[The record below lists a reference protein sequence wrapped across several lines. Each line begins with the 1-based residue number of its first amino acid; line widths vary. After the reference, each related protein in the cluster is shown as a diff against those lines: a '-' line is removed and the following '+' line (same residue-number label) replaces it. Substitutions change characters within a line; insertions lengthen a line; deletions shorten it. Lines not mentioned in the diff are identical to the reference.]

1 MVKRGGQNRGMKKST
16 LNSQEPRVNFLPPT
30 LLQKVQKGLVDSY
43 VRKGQKRDP
52 REGPGDLLL
61 LDSEI
66 PNDLILIDHGK
77 NLNMKNEFPALALL
91 ITPCKL

>member
-1 MVKRGGQNRGMKKST
+1 MKKST

-61 LDSEI
+61 LDSEHI
-66 PNDLILIDHGK
+66 DLLDHGK
-77 NLNMKNEFPALALL
+77 NLKIENEFPLG
-91 ITPCKL
+91 